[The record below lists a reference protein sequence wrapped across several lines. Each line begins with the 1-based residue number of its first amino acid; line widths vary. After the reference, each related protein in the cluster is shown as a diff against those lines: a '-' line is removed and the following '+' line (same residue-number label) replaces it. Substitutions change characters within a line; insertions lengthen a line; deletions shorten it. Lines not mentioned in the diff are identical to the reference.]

1 MHLINDLFGIQVIV
15 SMNMINHV
23 VLVSI
28 YENCKCKRKSVDKL
42 VEECTENVEEVKLGK
57 MKMCVNVVL
66 ECCTFFC
73 FQHLL

>member
-1 MHLINDLFGIQVIV
+1 MQAFVINDLFGIQVIV
-15 SMNMINHV
+15 SVNMINHV

-57 MKMCVNVVL
+57 IASAENENV
-66 ECCTFFC
+66 CKCSS
-73 FQHLL
+73 